1 MMSFWTKFT
10 GCTLYSHF
18 KCLTMLQKIFT
29 TLVLITIFYSSSA
42 AQQAS
47 VDTDSQTYFSS
58 ASNKDEKEEPKPAL
72 IITGSAD
79 VYYKYDF
86 SKQSTNNKTSFTNA
100 QNAFSIGMASVKF
113 EHSTP
118 KVSVVADLGFGT
130 RATEFAY
137 NDLGILAAIKQ
148 AYVSYTP
155 VEGLKFTAGSWAT
168 HVGYELV
175 DPQLN
180 RNYSMSYMFTNG
192 PFTHTG
198 IKAEYTK
205 GKSGFMLGLS
215 NPTDFR
221 VLPSGQINK
230 KFVIAQYSL
239 AASDNVKLYANY
251 VGGKGLDTAIINQF
265 DIVGTAT
272 INKKSSV
279 GLNATLN
286 RSQAWDGNEKK
297 SLEAQNWWGVA
308 GYFNY
313 DPKEN
318 FGLTLRSEFFN
329 DEKGVKGLGTTIFA
343 NTLSA
348 NYKVDGFILIPEIRY
363 ESAALPIYSNTS
375 GTAASSAVSFT
386 LAAIYKF

>member
-1 MMSFWTKFT
+1 
-10 GCTLYSHF
+10 
-18 KCLTMLQKIFT
+18 MLQKIFT
-29 TLVLITIFYSSSA
+29 TLVLITVFYSSSA

-47 VDTDSQTYFSS
+47 VDTDTQTFFSS
-58 ASNKDEKEEPKPAL
+58 GSKQEEKEEPKPAVL
-72 IITGSAD
+72 VTGSAD

-86 SKQSTNNKTSFTNA
+86 SKQAGNNRTSFTGA
-100 QNAFSIGMASVKF
+100 QNAFSLGMASVKF
-113 EHSTP
+113 EHTTS
-118 KVSVVADLGFGT
+118 KVSVVADLGFGN
-130 RATEFAY
+130 RAEEFAY
-137 NDLGILAAIKQ
+137 NDAGTLAAIKQ

-198 IKAEYTK
+198 IKAEYAK
-205 GKSGFMLGLS
+205 GKSGFMIGLS
-215 NPTDFR
+215 NATDFR
-221 VLPSGQINK
+221 VPPTDQINR

-251 VGGKGLDTAIINQF
+251 VGGKAPDTSVINQF
-265 DIVGTAT
+265 DIVATAT
-272 INKKSSV
+272 VSKKTSL

-286 RSQAWDGNEKK
+286 NSKAWDGVEKK
-297 SLEAQNWWGVA
+297 SADAQNWWGLA

-313 DPKEN
+313 DPKAN
-318 FGLTLRSEFFN
+318 FGLTLRSEYFN
-329 DEKGVKGLGTTIFA
+329 DEKAVKGIGTTIFA
-343 NTLSA
+343 NTLSF
-348 NYKVDGFILIPEIRY
+348 NYKVDGFILIPELRY
-363 ESAALPIYSNTS
+363 ESAALPIYTNSS
-375 GTAASSAVSFT
+375 GVAASSAVSFT

>member
-10 GCTLYSHF
+10 GCTLYSHL
-18 KCLTMLQKIFT
+18 KCITMLQKIFT
-29 TLVLITIFYSSSA
+29 TLVLVTLFYSSSA

-47 VDTDSQTYFSS
+47 VDTDTQTFFSS
-58 ASNKDEKEEPKPAL
+58 GSKEEKEEPKPAL
-72 IITGSAD
+72 LVTGSAD

-86 SKQSTNNKTSFTNA
+86 SNQAGNNRTSFTNA
-100 QNAFSIGMASVKF
+100 QNAFSLGMASVKF
-113 EHSTP
+113 EYSTP

-130 RATEFAY
+130 RAAEFSY
-137 NDLGILAAIKQ
+137 NDAGTLAAIKQ
-148 AYVSYTP
+148 AYISYTP

-198 IKAEYTK
+198 LKAEYAK
-205 GKSGFMLGLS
+205 GKSGFMIGLS
-215 NPTDFR
+215 NPTDYR
-221 VLPSGQINK
+221 VPPAGQINN
-230 KFVIAQYSL
+230 KFIIGQYSL

-251 VGGKGLDTAIINQF
+251 VGGKATDTSVINQF
-265 DIVGTAT
+265 DLVATAT
-272 INKKSSV
+272 LNKKSSL
-279 GLNATLN
+279 GFNATLN
-286 RSQAWDGNEKK
+286 SSKAWDGDAKK
-297 SLEAQNWWGVA
+297 NVSAQNWWGVA

-313 DPKEN
+313 DPKAN
-318 FGLTLRSEFFN
+318 LGITLRSEYFN
-329 DEKGVKGLGTTIFA
+329 DEKAVKVIGKTIFA
-343 NTLSA
+343 NTLSV

-363 ESAALPIYSNTS
+363 ESAALPVYSDAS
-375 GTAASSAVSFT
+375 GAATSSAVSFT